1 MKRTSI
7 KGKNVMIF
15 VGGKAIALAT
25 SCTMEINADTEDSA
39 TKDDGGW
46 SSDEVVGH
54 NWTASSDSVVG
65 ADPTTPVDVSYTE
78 LTDLCLAG
86 TIVTIIYGAAANA
99 SDGEVPEA
107 GWTVPTSG
115 YQGKA
120 IIDKVS
126 RTDANKQ
133 KSTMTV
139 SFKGTGA
146 LTKIA

>member
-1 MKRTSI
+1 M
-7 KGKNVMIF
+7 
-15 VGGKAIALAT
+15 
-25 SCTMEINADTEDSA
+25 
-39 TKDDGGW
+39 
-46 SSDEVVGH
+46 
-54 NWTASSDSVVG
+54 VG
-65 ADPTTPVDVSYTE
+65 ADPTTPVDDSYTE